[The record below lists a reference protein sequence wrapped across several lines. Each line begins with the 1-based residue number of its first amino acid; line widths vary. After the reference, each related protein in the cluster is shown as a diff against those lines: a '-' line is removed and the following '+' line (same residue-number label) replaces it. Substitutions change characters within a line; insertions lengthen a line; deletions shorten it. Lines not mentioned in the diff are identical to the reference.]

1 VSLPNIVTIHSLYD
15 RLATVTN
22 PPVLIAAHNPSAM
35 TGLGNNTYLITS
47 ADGHAMLIDAGVG
60 QPQHLAELDEQLAS
74 ERCTL
79 ARVLVTHGH
88 ADHASGAPMLASSHP
103 GSTFAK
109 YPWPEEDAK
118 YDVAWQPL
126 ADGEAI
132 RVGDDVLTAVYTP
145 GHSPDHLSFWHEPT
159 RTIFTGDLVIPGGSV
174 MIHTSRGGNLA
185 QYFAS
190 LERLLALEPLVL
202 LPAHGGR
209 IDNPAHVIRGHLE
222 HRRMRERQVVDAL
235 AAGHATVEA
244 IAGSIYDGLDP
255 ALLPAAR
262 ENVRAHLDKLEADG
276 VARAERGAWRL
287 LR

>member
-1 VSLPNIVTIHSLYD
+1 MVTMHSLYD
-15 RLATVTN
+15 RLAVMTIA
-22 PPVLIAAHNPSAM
+22 PVSIAAHNPSAM
-35 TGLGNNTYLITS
+35 TGLGNNTYLIAG
-47 ADGHAMLIDAGVG
+47 ADGRAVLIDAGVG
-60 QPQHLAELDEQLAS
+60 QPQHLADVADRLAA

-79 ARVLVTHGH
+79 DRVLVTHGH
-88 ADHASGAPMLASSHP
+88 ADHASGAPVLASSYP
-103 GSTFAK
+103 GATFAK
-109 YPWPEEDAK
+109 YPWPEEDVK
-118 YDVAWQPL
+118 YDVAWQPI

-132 RVGDDVLTAVYTP
+132 PVGDDVLTALYTP
-145 GHSPDHLSFWHEPT
+145 GHSPDHLSFWHERT

-209 IDNPAHVIRGHLE
+209 IDDPAHVINGHLE
-222 HRRMRERQVVDAL
+222 HRRMRERQVVEAL
-235 AAGHATVEA
+235 RSGHATVEA

-255 ALLPAAR
+255 ALMPAAR

-276 VARAERGAWRL
+276 VARAERGAWHLVR
-287 LR
+287 